1 MLCNLPDSQSL
12 VSGWVCRTE
21 VSPDWNEQ
29 LQTEHGVSRLH
40 HWKKGNQ
47 RNTLLRK
54 HAELAVKDTQLVQAF
69 VHACSKCTVS

>member
-1 MLCNLPDSQSL
+1 MS
-12 VSGWVCRTE
+12 E
-21 VSPDWNEQ
+21 DWNEQ
-29 LQTEHGVSRLH
+29 LQTEHGVNRLR

-69 VHACSKCTVS
+69 VKACMHCTVSWRRSVAGQTHLRGPCK